1 MGNIKKKKAGGVSAK
16 DGANRQSVYYGAW
29 WKRHGKEHLAEERE
43 ARRQRRIEKDIPLL
57 REGREKIWRNAD
69 SNLATSVLPSRMSMS
84 VTLRGKTEIIV
95 GYTINIL
102 AGLVSRNAQTVR
114 MWEKQ
119 KFIPVTPYRDQYGRR
134 LYTRKM
140 IEAVCQAYDNEG
152 GWLRRKSVYPFVL
165 AAWIEQG
172 VLKEK
177 SK

>member
-1 MGNIKKKKAGGVSAK
+1 MGNIKKKKAGGVSASS
-16 DGANRQSVYYGAW
+16 GANRQSVYYGAW

-57 REGREKIWRNAD
+57 RGGREKIWSKAD
-69 SNLATSVLPSRMSMS
+69 SNSTTSVLPNRMPMT
-84 VTLRGKTEIIV
+84 VTLKGKTEIVV

-102 AGLVSRNAQTVR
+102 ASLVSRNTQTIR

-134 LYTRKM
+134 LYSRKM
-140 IEAVCQAYDNEG
+140 IEAVCEAYDQEG
-152 GWLRRKSVYPFVL
+152 GWLRREVVYPFVRNQ
-165 AAWIEQG
+165 WIGLG